1 MSKSGKEH
9 ILLLGMVFS
18 QEMVPKRG
26 QEFRDRVRCVALEDL
41 GFFVHTLD
49 EKHDDL
55 PLVHGKHCNSNFN
68 HHRNFIRHVKSK
80 WGGDIKF
87 SHVILDYFFSP
98 IGWARDRWLPSFFS
112 QTIPSMA
119 LELLSLGGKV
129 WLPNLQNVA
138 DSIESNLPCF
148 NEYFIIHEV
157 AEPMKNP
164 LYVATEN
171 ATEELLRCPDRM
183 TNDTQLGPLLKRS
196 SSPFYA
202 LVLKKNKQDLLLPSV
217 IIEEDYCDGKDDS
230 GAEETL
236 HMWESINA
244 SPKMAGFL
252 VRVFSG
258 GMGSTQSGPFTA
270 AMKDIQRAIAGTSR
284 ILIVEEI
291 DTKTLCGLKW
301 QPKQFCDWSLH
312 SHAHMWLAHVHQSL
326 RLHNLVWDMRDALTE
341 FKRLKYHTGF
351 PTGDQLRCPVFTQ
364 DKIEYIKCLGDLA
377 VNTLTVPLTK
387 DGTYPDACLAEVQR

>member
-1 MSKSGKEH
+1 M
-9 ILLLGMVFS
+9 I
-18 QEMVPKRG
+18 PKRG
-26 QEFRDRVRCVALEDL
+26 QESRDRVRCVALEDP

-49 EKHDDL
+49 DKHDDL
-55 PLVHGKHCNSNFN
+55 PLVHLVHGKNCNSNFN
-68 HHRNFIRHVKSK
+68 NHRNLIRLIKSK

-87 SHVILDYFFSP
+87 SHIILDYFFSP

-112 QTIPSMA
+112 QTMPSMA
-119 LELLSLGGKV
+119 LELLSLGGKL

-171 ATEELLRCPDRM
+171 ATEELLRCPDRI
-183 TNDTQLGPLLKRS
+183 TNDTQLDPLLKRS

-202 LVLKKNKQDLLLPSV
+202 LVLKNNKQDLLLPSA

-244 SPKMAGFL
+244 SPKMA
-252 VRVFSG
+252 
-258 GMGSTQSGPFTA
+258 
-270 AMKDIQRAIAGTSR
+270 
-284 ILIVEEI
+284 
-291 DTKTLCGLKW
+291 
-301 QPKQFCDWSLH
+301 
-312 SHAHMWLAHVHQSL
+312 
-326 RLHNLVWDMRDALTE
+326 
-341 FKRLKYHTGF
+341 
-351 PTGDQLRCPVFTQ
+351 
-364 DKIEYIKCLGDLA
+364 
-377 VNTLTVPLTK
+377 
-387 DGTYPDACLAEVQR
+387 